1 MKRVLLAIMFCFFM
15 SDIVKGES
23 PWVLWEGTTELG
35 LPIEWK
41 ILTAF
46 PKYGKCIET
55 HKKDFEIIKKNF
67 ENMGF
72 QTHLLSEETIVI
84 EKVHSRTTSG
94 DIIVTHKCL
103 PDTIDPR
110 K

>member
-1 MKRVLLAIMFCFFM
+1 VGRNYRIR
-15 SDIVKGES
+15 
-23 PWVLWEGTTELG
+23 

-41 ILTAF
+41 IIAAY
-46 PKYGKCIET
+46 PKYEQCIER

-72 QTHLLSEETIVI
+72 NTHFPSPETIII
-84 EKVHSRTTSG
+84 EKVHLKNPSG
-94 DIIVTHKCL
+94 DITVTHKCL